1 MRLSNR
7 WIIGG
12 LASIFGLVVGVPPA
26 AGTVVTIAFSGELTF
41 VEDGFDLSDPIE
53 VGTAFSGRYSFDPD
67 GVTDTQPDDPRIGS
81 YPFPTGFMSVRVGD
95 NVFESLGIHLAIWNN
110 LPAGSSDLDI
120 YQAGMGPLSAHGI
133 DWHGVGLDFRNL
145 DSGPFSSD
153 ALLTTAPDLNDFGSG
168 RTFLARQQGLRDP
181 RFAGEV
187 HWIAEVP
194 EPATFTLLAAGVLMS
209 VQRRSKR
216 EDRCCD
222 AGNENAGHTSK
233 CPVVA
238 AGDDGTPCSADAGLC
253 VSRCVAVLAITSSG
267 RSDRGS

>member
-1 MRLSNR
+1 MGIVRIPMRLSNR

-194 EPATFTLLAAGVLMS
+194 EPAIQASVPPSRRATTGRFVLLMVNFLFRG
-209 VQRRSKR
+209 
-216 EDRCCD
+216 EPD
-222 AGNENAGHTSK
+222 
-233 CPVVA
+233 
-238 AGDDGTPCSADAGLC
+238 
-253 VSRCVAVLAITSSG
+253 LAITSSG

>member
-1 MRLSNR
+1 MGIVRIPMRLSNR

-120 YQAGMGPLSAHGI
+120 YQAGIIQASVPPSRRATTGRF
-133 DWHGVGLDFRNL
+133 V
-145 DSGPFSSD
+145 
-153 ALLTTAPDLNDFGSG
+153 LLMVN
-168 RTFLARQQGLRDP
+168 FLFP
-181 RFAGEV
+181 R
-187 HWIAEVP
+187 
-194 EPATFTLLAAGVLMS
+194 
-209 VQRRSKR
+209 
-216 EDRCCD
+216 
-222 AGNENAGHTSK
+222 
-233 CPVVA
+233 
-238 AGDDGTPCSADAGLC
+238 
-253 VSRCVAVLAITSSG
+253 
-267 RSDRGS
+267 